1 MKFKKGDLC
10 LTCNERANDLLLTQR
25 EMIKS
30 LKVPPEYLGDFN
42 NNLPPYNKLCVLI
55 HRRQGGIWGIL
66 NHKSKISQRS
76 EEDLR
81 KYE

>member
-10 LTCNERANDLLLTQR
+10 LTCNEIANGLLLTQR

-30 LKVPPEYLGDFN
+30 LKVPPEYLIDD
-42 NNLPPYNKLCVLI
+42 NNLPPYDKLCVLI
-55 HRRQGGIWGIL
+55 HRRQGGIWVIL
-66 NHKSKISQRS
+66 DHKNKISQRS